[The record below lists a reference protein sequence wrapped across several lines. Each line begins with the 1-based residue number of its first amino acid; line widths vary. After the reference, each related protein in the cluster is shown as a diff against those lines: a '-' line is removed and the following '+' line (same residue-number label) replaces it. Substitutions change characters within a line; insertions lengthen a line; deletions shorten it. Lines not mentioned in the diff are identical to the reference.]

1 MTGCNTVILLRYTN
15 IDLLDDIKM
24 VVVIV
29 YTMHHLMN
37 NEFFCGHLQWQ
48 SDLHSSWK
56 HPDKERATVV
66 AISDVE
72 MESLE
77 DPHREESGLD
87 KYNQYDQ

>member
-1 MTGCNTVILLRYTN
+1 MNSSLAIFSENLIYT
-15 IDLLDDIKM
+15 
-24 VVVIV
+24 
-29 YTMHHLMN
+29 
-37 NEFFCGHLQWQ
+37 
-48 SDLHSSWK
+48 LHSSWK